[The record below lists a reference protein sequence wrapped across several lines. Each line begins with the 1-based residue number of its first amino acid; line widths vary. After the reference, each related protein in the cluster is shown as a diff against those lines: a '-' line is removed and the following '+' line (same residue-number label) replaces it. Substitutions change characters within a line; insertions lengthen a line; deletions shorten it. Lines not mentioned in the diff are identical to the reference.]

1 MHEMAVAVAHNRSG
15 RDGVKANGI
24 FPLQPYYQNRAN
36 LPSNPPRVQPSNTPR
51 PVAPTHVYQTSSQV
65 MMIPQQPLQFP
76 NSQGPAYF
84 IPSGQVRLGTSF
96 AFPYLPMYCKIYSLM
111 IMTRFCPRIYCN
123 MYGISIEEHL
133 PFCVCVF
140 LPLSLSPPCTLFSA
154 VSSTIHA
161 SSATVPSGQWNCW
174 VLLWDKSRIRFIW

>member
-1 MHEMAVAVAHNRSG
+1 
-15 RDGVKANGI
+15 
-24 FPLQPYYQNRAN
+24 
-36 LPSNPPRVQPSNTPR
+36 
-51 PVAPTHVYQTSSQV
+51 
-65 MMIPQQPLQFP
+65 MIPQQPLQFP

-96 AFPYLPMYCKIYSLM
+96 AFPYLHMYCKIYSLM

-140 LPLSLSPPCTLFSA
+140 LPLSLSPLHPFLCSIVHHTCLKRNSTQWPVELLGFTLGQIQNTVHMVRPSNIWPCLVVRAKWSSPLKATKSLSQTLSYVDHLRGRSKFSLA
-154 VSSTIHA
+154 STDCLFKLH
-161 SSATVPSGQWNCW
+161 
-174 VLLWDKSRIRFIW
+174 L